1 MVSTAWTLV
10 WNPLGRGRG
19 GVARGVRWTVVCRGR
34 DSNRCVGM
42 AGGQARLRA
51 VQHQRQG
58 DDHERRDLPEST
70 HAGLG

>member
-1 MVSTAWTLV
+1 MVSTARTLV
-10 WNPLGRGRG
+10 RNPLGRGRG
-19 GVARGVRWTVVCRGR
+19 GVARGVRWTVVCRGG

-42 AGGQARLRA
+42 TGGQACLRA

>member
-1 MVSTAWTLV
+1 M
-10 WNPLGRGRG
+10 
-19 GVARGVRWTVVCRGR
+19 ARDVRWIRVCRGR

-42 AGGQARLRA
+42 AGGQARLRT

-58 DDHERRDLPEST
+58 DDRERRDLPEST